1 MADVL
6 VKQVKSASGSS
17 PRQRD
22 TLRTLRLGRIGK
34 QSVRKDD
41 EHLHGLLRK
50 VEHLVTVEPAGK
62 DS

>member
-1 MADVL
+1 MAEVL
-6 VKQVKSASGSS
+6 LKQVRSAAGTS

-34 QSVRKDD
+34 SVVREEN

-62 DS
+62 GS